1 LSFEQEKESE
11 IDIDLDLDSIEI
23 EGMLQEM
30 EEQLDYDETQIAY
43 LKYKLQGNSKDGG
56 VQQSSTTS
64 TSQLVSTAE
73 MPA

>member
-30 EEQLDYDETQIAY
+30 EEQLDYDET
-43 LKYKLQGNSKDGG
+43 
-56 VQQSSTTS
+56 
-64 TSQLVSTAE
+64 
-73 MPA
+73 